1 MSNSYCEAV
10 LKAIEEDTL
19 GSEFQIALFSAA
31 LLSYR
36 KDSCLRPFPEFL
48 QEGSASNSVKNMEK
62 LESMINS
69 IPPLNKLK
77 QGNVV
82 LSEEIWQLLHWI
94 LKNRIFSTKT
104 CDRKVLTDLQEKTG
118 QSSFS
123 LQPDYIFEVCYTTNA
138 SQTFEQQSRHY
149 GVKYGYHGSRMD
161 NFYSITSNGLQVHMM
176 KNGLFG
182 DGVYLCEDLA
192 VTMPY
197 VSGGT
202 LWKHSKLGQ
211 QASCVAVCEIL
222 DHPGVKY
229 QEKTA
234 KNRKRCTAKNT
245 ELGEVPE
252 KYFVVTSSDLMRIKY
267 LLLFMDKP
275 TKTRKKAQSSW
286 ICFRHPVACVL
297 IIYLLLLLLIGL
309 WKSRTVQLY
318 LKRNFKSKGFDDD

>member
-1 MSNSYCEAV
+1 
-10 LKAIEEDTL
+10 
-19 GSEFQIALFSAA
+19 
-31 LLSYR
+31 
-36 KDSCLRPFPEFL
+36 
-48 QEGSASNSVKNMEK
+48 
-62 LESMINS
+62 MINS
-69 IPPLNKLK
+69 IPPLNELK
-77 QGNVV
+77 KGNIV

-94 LKNRIFSTKT
+94 LKNRLFSAKT
-104 CDRKVLTDLQEKTG
+104 CDREVLKDLQEKTG

-229 QEKTA
+229 QEKSA
-234 KNRKRCTAKNT
+234 KNRKRCAAKNT

-252 KYFVVTSSDLMRIKY
+252 KYFVVTSSDLVRVKY

-275 TKTRKKAQSSW
+275 TKTRKKGQSSW

-297 IIYLLLLLLIGL
+297 ILYLLLLLLIGL

-318 LKRNFKSKGFDDD
+318 LKRHFKSKSFDDD